1 MRLIISSM
9 IIPKLIIDTDP
20 GHDDVMAILLAVKSG
35 LFDIKAITTVA
46 GNSVLENATKN
57 ACFTLDLLDRRD
69 IPVYSGQPKPL
80 KRELI
85 LAVVHGE
92 SGLDGVDTSKTK
104 FDLTYDAEDRI
115 IELVQ
120 KNPGITLLTLGPL
133 SNIAR
138 ALIKNPKIEENIKQI
153 VMMGGAIN
161 VPGNK
166 NRVGEFNFVVDPDA
180 ADVVFKTNIKK
191 ILVPIDI
198 CNDMLI
204 PQEAFEALNGNSL
217 YKPVM
222 DMMKKFIDGIEKFEG
237 VRGAL
242 IYDAVAAYYLI
253 NPKAF
258 KLEEMDIAI
267 ETQGEHTFGMT
278 VVERRKWVKHNNNV
292 SVALKVNKKQFMNDF
307 FKYLNH

>member
-1 MRLIISSM
+1 MKT
-9 IIPKLIIDTDP
+9 KLIIDTDP
-20 GHDDVMAILLAVKSG
+20 GHDDVMAILLAIKSD

-57 ACFTLDLLDRRD
+57 ACFTLDLLGRRD
-69 IPVYSGQPKPL
+69 IPVYSGQPNPL
-80 KRELI
+80 KRKLI

-104 FDLTYDAEDRI
+104 FNLTNDAEDRI
-115 IELVQ
+115 IKLVQ

-138 ALIKNPKIEENIKQI
+138 ALMKNPKIEKNISQI

-180 ADVVFKTNIKK
+180 TDVVFKANIKK
-191 ILVPIDI
+191 VLVPIDI
-198 CNDMLI
+198 CNDMLV
-204 PQEAFEALNGNSL
+204 PQEAFEALKGNSL

-222 DMMKKFIDGIEKFEG
+222 SMMEKFIDGIEKFEG
-237 VRGAL
+237 VKGAL

-258 KLEEMDIAI
+258 KLEDKDIAI
-267 ETQGEHTFGMT
+267 ETKGEHTFGMT
-278 VVERRKWVKHNNNV
+278 VIERRKWVEHKNNV
-292 SVALKVNKKQFMNDF
+292 SVALEVNKEQFMKDLFEN
-307 FKYLNH
+307 LNR